1 MSSSMFEMI
10 VGTRKEHGK
19 RKGRNLRASSG
30 HRQPRGAAT
39 LKPNRSFVGSKRLF
53 AKHNDEQHFIASSS
67 CDYRSYTGKYDVPR
81 FMLDRYRRLT
91 CHSRVGMRYTLV

>member
-1 MSSSMFEMI
+1 MSSSMLEMI
-10 VGTRKEHGK
+10 VGMRKEHGK

-30 HRQPRGAAT
+30 HPQPRGAAT

-67 CDYRSYTGKYDVPR
+67 CDYRSDNGK
-81 FMLDRYRRLT
+81 
-91 CHSRVGMRYTLV
+91 

>member
-10 VGTRKEHGK
+10 VGMRKEHGK
-19 RKGRNLRASSG
+19 KKGRNLRASSG

-53 AKHNDEQHFIASSS
+53 AKHNDEQHLLASSLYY
-67 CDYRSYTGKYDVPR
+67 YRSDNGE
-81 FMLDRYRRLT
+81 
-91 CHSRVGMRYTLV
+91 